1 MSAGARGSAGASGAG
16 ILTPDVG
23 NSTLARAN
31 PVAKLAAGLCVTIAL
46 LFSVDW
52 VSATVALVC
61 ELALVPLLGVRPR
74 TLFKRTWPLI
84 VAAGLAAYSTAL
96 LGAKTGPVWL
106 QLGPVTFTE
115 HSVLAGAA
123 IGLRG
128 LAIALPGVFLLFST
142 DPTDL
147 ADGLAQKLR
156 LPVRFV
162 LGALAGMR
170 LVGLLVDEWRTLGLA
185 RRARGVG
192 SGHSLPA
199 RFRAFLGQAFA
210 LLVQAVRRATRLA
223 VAMEARGFGGVVDGK
238 PAPRTWARESSFS
251 RLDAWVIAGGA
262 AIAALAV
269 SAAVA
274 LGTWNVVWG

>member
-1 MSAGARGSAGASGAG
+1 MSTGTAGSAGAAG
-16 ILTPDVG
+16 ILTPDVA
-23 NSTLARAN
+23 NSPLARAN
-31 PVAKLAAGLCVTIAL
+31 PVAKLAAGLCITIAL

-52 VSATVALVC
+52 VSASVALVC
-61 ELALVPLLGVRPR
+61 ELALVPLLGVRPS
-74 TLFKRTWPLI
+74 TLVRRTWPLI
-84 VAAGLAAYSTAL
+84 AAAALAAYSTAL

-106 QLGPVTFTE
+106 QIGPVTFTE
-115 HSVLAGAA
+115 HSVLAGVA

-156 LPVRFV
+156 LPSRFV

-170 LVGLLVDEWRTLGLA
+170 LVGLLVEEWRTLGLA

-192 SGHSLPA
+192 SGHSPVD

-210 LLVQAVRRATRLA
+210 LLVQAIRRATRLA
-223 VAMEARGFGGVVDGK
+223 VAMEARGFGGMVDGR

-251 RLDAWVIAGGA
+251 RLDAWVVVVGAGV
-262 AIAALAV
+262 AALAV
-269 SAAVA
+269 GAAVVA
-274 LGTWNVVWG
+274 GTWNVVWG

>member
-1 MSAGARGSAGASGAG
+1 MSVD
-16 ILTPDVG
+16 ILTPDVA
-23 NSTLARAN
+23 NSVLARAN
-31 PVAKLAAGLCVTIAL
+31 PVAKLAAALCITVTL
-46 LFSVDW
+46 LLSVDW
-52 VSATVALVC
+52 VSASVALAC
-61 ELALVPLLGVRPR
+61 ELCLVPLLGVRPG
-74 TLFKRTWPLI
+74 TLAKRTWPL
-84 VAAGLAAYSTAL
+84 VAAAAIAAYSTAL
-96 LGAKTGPVWL
+96 LGVKAGPVWL
-106 QLGPVTFTE
+106 QLGPAAFQIVLSE
-115 HSVLAGAA
+115 HSVLTGAA

-156 LPVRFV
+156 LPSRFV

-192 SGHSLPA
+192 TGHSPIA

-210 LLVQAVRRATRLA
+210 LLVLAIRRATRLA
-223 VAMEARGFGGVVDGK
+223 VAMEARGFGGVVDGRA
-238 PAPRTWARESSFS
+238 APRTWARESSFS
-251 RLDAWVIAGGA
+251 RLDAWVLLSGVG
-262 AIAALAV
+262 IAALAV
-269 SAAVA
+269 GAAVV

>member
-1 MSAGARGSAGASGAG
+1 MSVDV
-16 ILTPDVG
+16 LTPELA

-31 PVAKLAAGLCVTIAL
+31 PVAKLAAALCITLTL
-46 LFSVDW
+46 LLSVDW
-52 VSATVALVC
+52 VSASVALVC
-61 ELALVPLLGVRPR
+61 ELCLVPLLGVRPV
-74 TLFKRTWPLI
+74 TLLRRTWPL
-84 VAAGLAAYSTAL
+84 AAAALVAAYSTAL

-106 QLGPVTFTE
+106 QLGPAVFTQG
-115 HSVLAGAA
+115 SVLTGIA

-156 LPVRFV
+156 LPARFV

-192 SGHSLPA
+192 TGHNPVA
-199 RFRAFLGQAFA
+199 RFTAFLGQSFA
-210 LLVQAVRRATRLA
+210 LLVQAIRRATRLA
-223 VAMEARGFGGVVDGK
+223 VAMEARGFGVMVDGR

-251 RLDAWVIAGGA
+251 RLDVWVAAGGV
-262 AIAALAV
+262 AIAALSV
-269 SAAVA
+269 GAAVV
-274 LGTWNVVWG
+274 LRTWNVVWG

>member
-1 MSAGARGSAGASGAG
+1 MSVDF
-16 ILTPDVG
+16 LTPDVA
-23 NSTLARAN
+23 NSVLARAN
-31 PVAKLAAGLCVTIAL
+31 PVAKLAAALCITVSL

-52 VSATVALVC
+52 VSASVALAC
-61 ELALVPLLGVRPR
+61 ELCLVPLLGVRVG
-74 TLFKRTWPLI
+74 TLARRTWPL
-84 VAAGLAAYSTAL
+84 VAAAAVAAYSTAL
-96 LGAKTGPVWL
+96 LGVKTGPVWIH
-106 QLGPVTFTE
+106 LGPAVFTE
-115 HSVLAGAA
+115 HSVLTGAA

-156 LPVRFV
+156 LPSRFV

-192 SGHSLPA
+192 TGHSPVE
-199 RFRAFLGQAFA
+199 RFRTFLGQAFA
-210 LLVQAVRRATRLA
+210 LLVVAIRRATRLA
-223 VAMEARGFGGVVDGK
+223 VAMEARGFGSVVNGRA
-238 PAPRTWARESSFS
+238 APRTWARESSFS
-251 RLDAWVIAGGA
+251 RIDAWVVAAGVG
-262 AIAALAV
+262 IAALAV
-269 SAAVA
+269 GAAVV

>member
-1 MSAGARGSAGASGAG
+1 MSVD
-16 ILTPDVG
+16 ILTPEVA

-31 PVAKLAAGLCVTIAL
+31 PVAKLAAGLCITVAL
-46 LFSVDW
+46 LFSVDP
-52 VSATVALVC
+52 VSASVALAC
-61 ELALVPLLGVRPR
+61 ELALVPLLGVRPA
-74 TLFKRTWPLI
+74 TLAKRTWPLA
-84 VAAGLAAYSTAL
+84 VAAVLAAYSTAL
-96 LGAKTGPVWL
+96 LGAKTGPVWV
-106 QLGPVTFTE
+106 QLGPVVMTE
-115 HSVLAGAA
+115 HSVLAGVA

-147 ADGLAQKLR
+147 ADGLAQRLR
-156 LPVRFV
+156 LPSRFV

-192 SGHSLPA
+192 TGHSPVA
-199 RFRAFLGQAFA
+199 RLRAFLGQSFA
-210 LLVQAVRRATRLA
+210 LLVQAIRRATRLA
-223 VAMEARGFGGVVDGK
+223 VAMEARGFGGTVDGR

-251 RLDAWVIAGGA
+251 RLDAWVLAVGVG
-262 AIAALAV
+262 IAALAV
-269 SAAVA
+269 ASAVV

>member
-1 MSAGARGSAGASGAG
+1 MSAGTPGSGSAD
-16 ILTPDVG
+16 ILTPETA
-23 NSTLARAN
+23 NSVLARAN
-31 PVAKLAAGLCVTIAL
+31 PVAKLAAGLCITVAL

-52 VSATVALVC
+52 VSASVALAF
-61 ELALVPLLGVRPR
+61 ELALVPLLGVRPW
-74 TLFKRTWPLI
+74 TLARRTWPL
-84 VAAGLAAYSTAL
+84 AAAAALAAYSTAL
-96 LGAKTGPVWL
+96 LAAKTGPVWL
-106 QLGPVTFTE
+106 QLGPVVMTE
-115 HSVLAGAA
+115 HSVLAGVA

-156 LPVRFV
+156 LPSRFV

-192 SGHSLPA
+192 TGHSYVA
-199 RFRAFLGQAFA
+199 RSRAFLGQAFA
-210 LLVQAVRRATRLA
+210 LLVQAIRRATRLA
-223 VAMEARGFGGVVDGK
+223 VAMEARGFGGMVDGR

-251 RLDAWVIAGGA
+251 RLDAWVVAAGVL
-262 AIAALAV
+262 IAALAV
-269 SAAVA
+269 GAAVV